1 MLQRWDATG
10 STEMVFALLRS
21 STVALAEQL
30 AAGLPDEF
38 SRTVLAGSLGVAWDS
53 ANPIRANL
61 FAAGIREAV
70 TYVLHFL
77 APDEAIKACGW
88 YKTYREKQKKIGER
102 TKIEFKD
109 QPTRVH
115 RMVYATQGGIPD
127 KALEELG
134 VDIGDAHKKL
144 RFVVDELSKYTHV
157 RPGTL
162 IQGDDKVVVFMEDT
176 LGAMIRF
183 LTVVSDV
190 RAAIVDAVSEHANCL
205 AGDALTES
213 VVQELDEL
221 STHTMVEEV
230 IADDIQIVE
239 IGPDQVQL
247 EVRGKVYVELN
258 YGSGADFRRGDGAS
272 MRDKYPFS
280 VKMIAAVT
288 DLKPVIAG
296 PVRVDNSSFFE

>member
-1 MLQRWDATG
+1 M
-10 STEMVFALLRS
+10 LRS
-21 STVALAEQL
+21 STIALAEQL
-30 AAGLPDEF
+30 AAKLPDEF
-38 SRTVLAGSLGVAWDS
+38 SRAVLAGSLGVAWDS

-61 FAAGIREAV
+61 FAAGIREVV
-70 TYVLHFL
+70 TYVLHLL
-77 APDEAIKACGW
+77 APDEAVKACGW
-88 YKTYREKQKKIGER
+88 YETYREKQKKICEKA
-102 TKIEFKD
+102 KIEFKD

-115 RMVYATQGGIPD
+115 RMVYATQGGISD

-134 VDIGDAHKKL
+134 VDVGDAHKKL

-162 IQGDDKVVVFMEDT
+162 IQGDDAVAVFMEDT
-176 LGAMIRF
+176 LDAMIRF
-183 LTVVSDV
+183 LGAVWDV
-190 RAAIVDAVSEHANCL
+190 RTAIVDVVSEHANDL

-221 STHTMVEEV
+221 STHTMVDEV
-230 IADDIQIVE
+230 IADNIQIVK
-239 IGPDQVQL
+239 IGPNQL
-247 EVRGKVYVELN
+247 ELDVRGTVYVELN

-280 VKMIAAVT
+280 VKMTAAVT